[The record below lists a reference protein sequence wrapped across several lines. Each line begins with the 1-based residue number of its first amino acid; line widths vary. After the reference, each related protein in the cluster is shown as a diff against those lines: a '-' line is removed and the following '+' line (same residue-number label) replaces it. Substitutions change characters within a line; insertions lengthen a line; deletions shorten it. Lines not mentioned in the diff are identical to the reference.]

1 MIRPVVLCFL
11 AASLAAPALAQEQ
24 IIYPAKGQ
32 SNEQMEQDRFQCY
45 TWGRDNS
52 GFDPMAPPTATKAPP
67 KQKDTGSIGKS
78 AAVGGLM
85 GGAIGGITKQSKKGL
100 GLGAL
105 AGAASGGIFGA
116 VKSNDKKHKNAKKQQ
131 NWERQEAANYSQ
143 GRNNYNR
150 AFGACMTGRGY
161 TVG

>member
-11 AASLAAPALAQEQ
+11 AASLSAPALAQEQ
-24 IIYPAKGQ
+24 IIYPAQGQ

-45 TWGRDNS
+45 TWARDNS

-67 KQKDTGSIGKS
+67 KQKEGGGALQG
-78 AAVGGLM
+78 AAMGGAV
-85 GGAIGGITKQSKKGL
+85 GGAIGGIAKGSKKGL
-100 GLGAL
+100 FRGAA
-105 AGAASGGIFGA
+105 AGAVAGGLLGG
-116 VKSNDKKHKNAKKQQ
+116 VKSNKRQNKNAQRQQ
-131 NWERQEAANYSQ
+131 NWEREQTAIYTQ
-143 GRNNYNR
+143 GRNTYNR

>member
-11 AASLAAPALAQEQ
+11 AASLSAPALAQEQ
-24 IIYPAKGQ
+24 IIYPAQGQ

-52 GFDPMAPPTATKAPP
+52 GFDPMAPPTATKPP
-67 KQKDTGSIGKS
+67 PRQEEGGGALQG
-78 AAVGGLM
+78 AAMGGAV
-85 GGAIGGITKQSKKGL
+85 GGAIGGIAKGSKKGL
-100 GLGAL
+100 FRGAA
-105 AGAASGGIFGA
+105 AGAAAGGLLGG
-116 VKSNDKKHKNAKKQQ
+116 VKSNKRQNKNAQRQQ
-131 NWERQEAANYSQ
+131 DWERQQAAQYSQ
-143 GRNNYNR
+143 GRNAYNR